1 MSSYSHRLRE
11 PALLLLLVVAAAA
24 LTFGALLAL
33 HGSRSAGAD
42 PLLRDGWVRVPFTSE
57 ECPMIGAMIRAWA
70 RTAPDDPLLLEL
82 LPGGF
87 SRPRLTEEQLA
98 LHRAW
103 AAWEAEQT
111 ERWVAAGCPDD
122 GVRGAYEK
130 QGAPSSRQYRVL
142 IYSSAYE
149 WAEATGVV
157 PAGTYGPG
165 PFRYPWE

>member
-1 MSSYSHRLRE
+1 MYYSQRLRE
-11 PALLLLLVVAAAA
+11 PALLLLLLLGAAA
-24 LTFGALLAL
+24 LTLGVLLGL
-33 HGSRSAGAD
+33 RGNRSADAD

-57 ECPMIGAMIRAWA
+57 ECPMIEAMIRAWA
-70 RTAPDDPLLLEL
+70 RTAPDDPLLLEQ
-82 LPGGF
+82 LPDGF
-87 SRPRLTEEQLA
+87 SRFRVTEEQLA

-103 AAWEAEQT
+103 VAWEAEQA
-111 ERWVAAGCPDD
+111 ERWAAAGCPDD

-130 QGAPSSRQYRVL
+130 KGDPSSRQYRVL
-142 IYSSAYE
+142 VYGSAYE

>member
-1 MSSYSHRLRE
+1 MFYSQRLRE
-11 PALLLLLVVAAAA
+11 PALLLLLLLAAMT
-24 LTFGALLAL
+24 LTLGALLAIP
-33 HGSRSAGAD
+33 GSRSAGAD
-42 PLLRDGWVRVPFTSE
+42 PLLRDGWVRVPFTAD

-70 RTAPDDPLLLEL
+70 RTAPDDPLLVEQ
-82 LPGGF
+82 LPGFLG
-87 SRPRLTEEQLA
+87 PRVTDEELA

-103 AAWEAEQT
+103 VAWEAEQG
-111 ERWVAAGCPDD
+111 EKWAAAGCPDD

-130 QGAPSSRQYRVL
+130 KGDPSSRQYRVL
-142 IYSSAYE
+142 IYGSAYE